1 MTIFDNDHWLEGF
14 SMSDARDERE
24 WLEKERRDQ
33 AKGSV
38 CSPGEEIGE
47 MHFAAENF
55 TTALEYFCGALER
68 PDLTTFPDRFR
79 LLLRVSDCHRKRG
92 DFAAAKQYLDEARAV
107 GAALPEE
114 AVGRIEYREGYLLL
128 WQASYDV
135 ALKTA
140 FSAYR
145 KLKQSES
152 HGEVAY
158 IQLLIANCYQRLG
171 LVAEAE
177 EFFMDA
183 LSSYRRAEDRV
194 GIAYVYNSLGL
205 LHKNACRW
213 ARAIA
218 SLSKSLEL
226 SKTLGLSQ
234 HLIVVQL
241 NLGVVHAKLRRF
253 EDAISAFDAA
263 AAGAERFGDQASL
276 TRALLMLGR
285 TQIARGLPGRG
296 EKALLR
302 AQAMATDLG
311 YTRESALADEYIGE
325 LMIARQDFAG
335 ARVNL
340 NAALEKGRML
350 APEGDVV
357 AECLRRVADVQ
368 YKLGEYR
375 DALAAIDEGLRIAVV
390 CGELYEVGF
399 FHRTKALC
407 LARMGQADEAR
418 TAMAASLAA
427 FEEHGNPYE
436 KAVSEQLLARVC
448 LRSGTEACLLKA
460 KAVLADSIVALA
472 RIDDTRGQIISHVL
486 LSGVERRLGNLD
498 DALLAVYEADR
509 LAADEECAKFRR
521 PLGALRRRVEA
532 QMSNA
537 TRRVIDQFSVLG
549 DIQGGARSRDQLAK
563 GLDATLR
570 LMVERLGARSGFIA
584 IPAATQKGMQVVAR
598 EGMSAKD
605 AHAIEAW
612 YAKRLDQA
620 RGPLVVSD
628 IETDPSVD
636 ELRSKLSLAGGTLLL
651 QDLGFDSERLGLMCV
666 LKDSEPHR
674 TAIGQDDLHFVAAYS
689 SLISLSVFELVRSER
704 KGRAARS
711 SRAPM
716 RGFESIVTDNRD
728 MIQLL
733 NLAERVAH
741 SDATVLLQ
749 GETGTGK
756 GLIAY
761 AVHLLSER
769 RDRAFVHVNCAALPE
784 QLLESELFG
793 HVRGAFTNAYF
804 DKNGLLIEANG
815 GTIFLDEIG
824 KTSLAMQGK
833 LLQFL
838 DSGRVRKVGSNE
850 LMSVD
855 VRVICA
861 SKSNLLKMVDEGRFL
876 EDFFYRINDF
886 PLTVPPLRERR
897 EDIPLLMTHYIA
909 KLSREL
915 GRPIDGASPEFVEKL
930 SEYHWPGNVRELEKV
945 IKRAIIL
952 ADDGDSL
959 ELRHLA
965 PEVVRNVEPET
976 ARESTLRERIEQ
988 IEQAMILEAMRR
1000 HDGNKSQVAV
1010 HLGISYPNLLSKIK
1024 RYNIQ

>member
-1 MTIFDNDHWLEGF
+1 
-14 SMSDARDERE
+14 MSDARDERE
-24 WLEKERRDQ
+24 WLKKERRDE
-33 AKGSV
+33 ARESV
-38 CSPGEEIGE
+38 FSPGEEIGE
-47 MHFAAENF
+47 MHFNAENF
-55 TTALEYFCGALER
+55 TTALEYFEKALER
-68 PDLTTFPDRFR
+68 PDQPAYPDRFR
-79 LLLRVSDCHRKRG
+79 LLLRISDCHRKRG
-92 DFAAAKQYLDEARAV
+92 DFAIAGKVLDEARSSGEV
-107 GAALPEE
+107 LSPEAL
-114 AVGRIEYREGYLLL
+114 GRIEYREGYLLL
-128 WQASYDV
+128 WQGQYDD
-135 ALKTA
+135 ALKIA

-171 LVAEAE
+171 FTAEAE
-177 EFFMDA
+177 EFFMDS

-213 ARAIA
+213 SRALA
-218 SLSKSLEL
+218 SLSKSLDL
-226 SKTLGLSQ
+226 AKTLGLSQ

-241 NLGVVHAKLRRF
+241 NLGVVYSKLRRF
-253 EDAISAFDAA
+253 EDSISACDAA
-263 AAGAERFGDQASL
+263 ASGAERLGDQIGL

-285 TQIARGLPGRG
+285 TQVARGLPGRG

-302 AQAMATDLG
+302 AQTMAVDCG
-311 YTRESALADEYIGE
+311 YQRESALADEYLGE
-325 LMIARQDFAG
+325 LMIARQDYRG
-335 ARVNL
+335 AMANL
-340 NAALEKGRML
+340 NAALEKGRRL

-357 AECLRRVADVQ
+357 AECLRRLADVQ
-368 YKLGEYR
+368 YRIGAFSN
-375 DALAAIDEGLRIAVV
+375 ALESIVEGLRIAGQ
-390 CGELYEVGF
+390 CGELYEIGF
-399 FHRTKALC
+399 FHRTRALC
-407 LARMGQADEAR
+407 LSRQGDVDGALD
-418 TAMAASLAA
+418 AMASSMSA
-427 FEEHGNPYE
+427 FDEHGNPYE
-436 KAVSEQLLARVC
+436 RAVSQQLLARIC
-448 LRSGTEACLLKA
+448 TRYRTEATLLKA
-460 KAVLADSIVALA
+460 KAALTDSIVVLA
-472 RIDDTRGQIISHVL
+472 RLDDSRGQIISHAL
-486 LSGVERRLGNLD
+486 LSGVERRLGNFD

-509 LAADEECAKFRR
+509 LSADEECARFRR
-521 PLGALRRRVEA
+521 PLAALRHRVET
-532 QMSNA
+532 QMSSA

-549 DIQGGARSRDQLAK
+549 DIQGGARSREQLSK

-570 LMVERLGARSGFIA
+570 LMIERLGAGAGFIA
-584 IPAATQKGMQVVAR
+584 IPSVNQKGLQIVAR

-612 YAKRLDQA
+612 YTKRIDQT
-620 RGPLVVSD
+620 RSPLVISE
-628 IETDPSVD
+628 IENNASLA
-636 ELRSKLSLAGGTLLL
+636 ELRSKLALPSGTMLF
-651 QDLGFDSERLGLMCV
+651 QDLGFDQERLGLMC
-666 LKDSEPHR
+666 LQKAGEAHR
-674 TAIGQDDLHFVAAYS
+674 TAVNQDDLHFVAAYS
-689 SLISLSVFELVRSER
+689 SLISLSVYELVRTEK
-704 KGRAARS
+704 KGKASRPSRS
-711 SRAPM
+711 AG
-716 RGFESIVTDNRD
+716 RGFESILTENRE
-728 MIQLL
+728 MIHLL

-761 AVHLLSER
+761 AIHLLSER
-769 RDRAFVHVNCAALPE
+769 RDRSFVHVNCAALPE

-804 DKNGLLIEANG
+804 DKDGLLIEANG

-824 KTSLAMQGK
+824 KTSMAMQGK

-838 DSGRVRKVGSNE
+838 DSGKVRKVGSNE
-850 LMSVD
+850 MISVD
-855 VRVICA
+855 VRVVCA

-897 EDIPLLMTHYIA
+897 EDIPLLMNHYID
-909 KLSREL
+909 KLAREL
-915 GRPIDGASPEFVEKL
+915 ERPVEGASPEFLARL

-952 ADDGDSL
+952 AEDG
-959 ELRHLA
+959 ELLGIRHLA
-965 PEVVRNVEPET
+965 PEVMRTVEPEP
-976 ARESTLRERIEQ
+976 ASREATLRERIEQ

-1000 HDGNKSQVAV
+1000 LDGNKSQVAM